1 MYETQRIDT
10 SDIDRMFEKKR
21 NDAIQQLYNE
31 IVNQVDMR
39 VNTGQIS
46 TKKQNNGMDVNYV
59 SFNAGRMPSF
69 RKVFPFGRGV
79 HICDS
84 VSPTFK
90 SQTQESITRLKQ
102 LCSNK
107 KIEIN
112 TGYAPN
118 EMLICYYIAKEGL
131 R

>member
-69 RKVFPFGRGV
+69 R
-79 HICDS
+79 
-84 VSPTFK
+84 
-90 SQTQESITRLKQ
+90 
-102 LCSNK
+102 
-107 KIEIN
+107 
-112 TGYAPN
+112 
-118 EMLICYYIAKEGL
+118 
-131 R
+131 

>member
-46 TKKQNNGMDVNYV
+46 TKKQNNGMRKQRIGAVTVKIV
-59 SFNAGRMPSF
+59 SIFWRLSNT
-69 RKVFPFGRGV
+69 
-79 HICDS
+79 IY
-84 VSPTFK
+84 SPPMSKT
-90 SQTQESITRLKQ
+90 I
-102 LCSNK
+102 
-107 KIEIN
+107 
-112 TGYAPN
+112 
-118 EMLICYYIAKEGL
+118 
-131 R
+131 